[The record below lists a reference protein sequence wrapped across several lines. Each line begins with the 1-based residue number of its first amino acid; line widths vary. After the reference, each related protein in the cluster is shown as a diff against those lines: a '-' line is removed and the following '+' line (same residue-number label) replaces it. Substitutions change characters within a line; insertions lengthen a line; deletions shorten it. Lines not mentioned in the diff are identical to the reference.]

1 MFDFP
6 ELSLALTFLQSVLLS
21 GCEQAESQYL
31 YTLQFSEIGYHRTQ
45 RLVARVFVVAVVL
58 FTCDFCAARAFASVH
73 GYKLEQTPPS
83 ALTSAVE

>member
-1 MFDFP
+1 MVFDFT
-6 ELSLALTFLQSVLLS
+6 ELSLTLTFLQSVLLWLRTGREPIS
-21 GCEQAESQYL
+21 
-31 YTLQFSEIGYHRTQ
+31 LQFSEIGYLRT
-45 RLVARVFVVAVVL
+45 ARVFVVAVVL

>member
-1 MFDFP
+1 MVFDFT
-6 ELSLALTFLQSVLLS
+6 ELSLTLTFLQSVLLWLRTGREPIS
-21 GCEQAESQYL
+21 
-31 YTLQFSEIGYHRTQ
+31 LQFSEIGYHRTQ